1 MGLLERLIRKKAGE
15 ETRSFKGSVQVREY
29 EKKIGLFSRGSGCD
43 VQISAADP
51 DDFSVRLKEARGA
64 LIAWRDARGELCN
77 ALELSVA
84 ADPGM
89 QLQADALLQALYHE
103 DDEISPFLKRLDAAV
118 TLCDR
123 SGKKIMQYDLGKD
136 APPEPSA
143 PRWKTS

>member
-15 ETRSFKGSVQVREY
+15 ETRNFKGSVQVREY
-29 EKKIGLFSRGSGCD
+29 EKKIGLFSRGYGCD
-43 VQISAADP
+43 LQISAVDP
-51 DDFSVRLKEARGA
+51 DDFSVRLREARGA
-64 LIAWRDARGELCN
+64 LMAWRDARGELCN

-89 QLQADALLQALYHE
+89 QLEADALLQKLYHE
-103 DDEISPFLKRLDAAV
+103 DAEISPFLKRLDAAV

-123 SGKKIMQYDLGKD
+123 NGKEIMKYDWSGE
-136 APPEPSA
+136 APPKPPT